1 MLIVIFIQIISCS
14 IVSLLM
20 QKFDFLNNL
29 FSKNKLIYLLL
40 ALSFIAFFHMFYQF
54 TLVTYNRIFFWT
66 IVITLFS
73 VLITIFMIFIIAY
86 IINSVLSKFNFS
98 LKNKTLKS
106 TASVHILISCY
117 IWTSTVSN
125 ML

>member
-1 MLIVIFIQIISCS
+1 MLIVFLFQIISCS
-14 IVSLLM
+14 IISLLM

-40 ALSFIAFFHMFYQF
+40 ALSFIAFFHMYYQF
-54 TLVTYNRIFFWT
+54 TLVTYNHIFFWT
-66 IVITLFS
+66 IVLTLFS
-73 VLITIFMIFIIAY
+73 FLLTILIIFIIAY

-106 TASVHILISCY
+106 TASVHILITCF

-125 ML
+125 IL